1 MPLTSGFLYGYAT
14 AAYQIEGGRTD
25 GKGDSIWDTFVHKEG
40 KITNG
45 ETGDIACDS
54 YTHYKEDVVL
64 LKQFGATTY
73 RFSISWSRVIPLGGR
88 NDPVNEAG
96 IKYYNSLIDELVKE
110 GIAPMVTLYHWD
122 LPQAL
127 EDRYDG
133 WLNKEEISL
142 DFERYAR
149 VCFERFGDRVKHWIT
164 LNEPWC
170 AASWGYAT
178 GWMAPGRTSDR
189 KKNPVG
195 DTKTEPWIVGHSLLV
210 AHAKAVKLYR
220 GEFKSSQKGQI
231 GITLNCDWAEPY
243 DESPEGKFSLPL
255 KYMAFRLM
263 TMIIAKDAA
272 SRRLDMNLGW
282 FAGPIYLGSYPESMK
297 RMLGSRTPVFT
308 PEEQSLVLNS
318 SDFFGLNSY
327 TTNLIKAPTSSNTE
341 VTPDASLT
349 EKAIADQLPDSST
362 MEIFACVPDTQVGR
376 DGKLIGRQGEAPWLV
391 SCPWG
396 FRKLLRYINEK
407 YIRDSGLV
415 IMITEQGYPVWRE
428 YELPLDR
435 IIDDK
440 DRQEY
445 FAGYLAEV
453 LGAVE
458 EDGIKI
464 GSYVAWTLIDN
475 FEWAAGFNQ
484 RFGSAYIDHKNGH
497 KRIPKDSGKWLG
509 EWFKK
514 NVAK

>member
-1 MPLTSGFLYGYAT
+1 MPLPSNFLYGYAT

-54 YTHYKEDVVL
+54 YTHYKEDVAL

-96 IKYYNSLIDELVKE
+96 IKYYNSLIDELIKE

-127 EDRYDG
+127 EDKYEG

-189 KKNPVG
+189 KKNPTG
-195 DTKTEPWIVGHSLLV
+195 DTKTEPWIVGHSLLI

-220 GEFKSSQKGQI
+220 EEFKSSQNGQI

-243 DESPEGKFSLPL
+243 DESPE
-255 KYMAFRLM
+255 
-263 TMIIAKDAA
+263 AKDAA

-297 RMLGSRTPVFT
+297 HMLGSRTPVFT

-327 TTNLIKAPTSSNTE
+327 TTNLIKAPTSSSTE
-341 VTPDASLT
+341 VIPDASLT
-349 EKAIADQLPDSST
+349 NKPIADQLPDSST

-415 IMITEQGYPVWRE
+415 IMITEQGYPVCYVPSIQVWRE
-428 YELPLDR
+428 YELPLDK

-445 FAGYLAEV
+445 FDGYLTEV

-458 EDGIKI
+458 QDGIKI

-484 RFGSAYIDHKNGH
+484 RFGSAYIDHKDGH
-497 KRIPKDSGKWLG
+497 KRIPKDSGRWLG

>member
-1 MPLTSGFLYGYAT
+1 MPLPSNFLYGYAT

-45 ETGDIACDS
+45 ETGERCCPFEAVWRHNLSLFD
-54 YTHYKEDVVL
+54 L
-64 LKQFGATTY
+64 LV
-73 RFSISWSRVIPLGGR
+73 RVIPLGGR

-96 IKYYNSLIDELVKE
+96 IKYYNSLIDELIKE
-110 GIAPMVTLYHWD
+110 GLHPWLLYLYHWD

-127 EDRYDG
+127 EDKYEG

-189 KKNPVG
+189 KKNPTG
-195 DTKTEPWIVGHSLLV
+195 DTKTEPWIVGHSLLI

-220 GEFKSSQKGQI
+220 EEFKSSQNGQI

-243 DESPEGKFSLPL
+243 DESPE
-255 KYMAFRLM
+255 
-263 TMIIAKDAA
+263 AKDAA
-272 SRRLDMNLGW
+272 SRRLDMNWDG
-282 FAGPIYLGSYPESMK
+282 
-297 RMLGSRTPVFT
+297 
-308 PEEQSLVLNS
+308 SLVLS
-318 SDFFGLNSY
+318 H
-327 TTNLIKAPTSSNTE
+327 E

-349 EKAIADQLPDSST
+349 DKPIADQLPDSST

-428 YELPLDR
+428 YELPLDK

-445 FAGYLAEV
+445 FDGYLTEV

-458 EDGIKI
+458 QDGIKI

-484 RFGSAYIDHKNGH
+484 RFGSAYIDHKDGH
-497 KRIPKDSGKWLG
+497 KRIPKDSGRWLG

>member
-1 MPLTSGFLYGYAT
+1 MPLPSDFLYGYAT

-54 YTHYKEDVVL
+54 YTHYKEDVAL

-110 GIAPMVTLYHWD
+110 GIAPMPTLYHWD

-127 EDRYDG
+127 EDRYGG

-189 KKNPVG
+189 KKNPTG
-195 DTKTEPWIVGHSLLV
+195 DTKTEPWIVGHSLLI

-231 GITLNCDWAEPY
+231 GVTLNCDWAEPY
-243 DESPEGKFSLPL
+243 DESPEGKLFLLNKP
-255 KYMAFRLM
+255 M
-263 TMIIAKDAA
+263 
-272 SRRLDMNLGW
+272 
-282 FAGPIYLGSYPESMK
+282 ESKM
-297 RMLGSRTPVFT
+297 RPRS
-308 PEEQSLVLNS
+308 
-318 SDFFGLNSY
+318 
-327 TTNLIKAPTSSNTE
+327 
-341 VTPDASLT
+341 
-349 EKAIADQLPDSST
+349 
-362 MEIFACVPDTQVGR
+362 
-376 DGKLIGRQGEAPWLV
+376 
-391 SCPWG
+391 
-396 FRKLLRYINEK
+396 
-407 YIRDSGLV
+407 
-415 IMITEQGYPVWRE
+415 
-428 YELPLDR
+428 
-435 IIDDK
+435 
-440 DRQEY
+440 
-445 FAGYLAEV
+445 
-453 LGAVE
+453 
-458 EDGIKI
+458 
-464 GSYVAWTLIDN
+464 
-475 FEWAAGFNQ
+475 
-484 RFGSAYIDHKNGH
+484 
-497 KRIPKDSGKWLG
+497 
-509 EWFKK
+509 
-514 NVAK
+514 